1 MNSVMELFAG
11 CRAMH
16 VVDSVDRRNWL
27 ASLTCK
33 FFCLFLFLFFFFR
46 IHKVCCKNDE
56 CFPSSRRQ
64 WDAFLVPDTFPGA
77 SRIPDGFVT
86 PVEPS
91 SDLWA
96 TAIIDKG

>member
-1 MNSVMELFAG
+1 MQDAVPCMLLTVLIEETGLRVLRVNFSV
-11 CRAMH
+11 
-16 VVDSVDRRNWL
+16 
-27 ASLTCK
+27 
-33 FFCLFLFLFFFFR
+33 FFFR
-46 IHKVCCKNDE
+46 MHKGGFKNDE

-77 SRIPDGFVT
+77 SRIPDGLVT
-86 PVEPS
+86 PAEPS

>member
-1 MNSVMELFAG
+1 MQDAVPCMLLTVLIGETGLRVLRVNFSV
-11 CRAMH
+11 
-16 VVDSVDRRNWL
+16 
-27 ASLTCK
+27 
-33 FFCLFLFLFFFFR
+33 FFFR
-46 IHKVCCKNDE
+46 IHKGGFKNDE

-77 SRIPDGFVT
+77 SRIPDGLVT
-86 PVEPS
+86 PAEPS

>member
-1 MNSVMELFAG
+1 MNSVMELYAG

-16 VVDSVDRRNWL
+16 VVDSVDRRKWP
-27 ASLTCK
+27 ASITCK
-33 FFCLFLFLFFFFR
+33 FFCFFFFR
-46 IHKVCCKNDE
+46 IHKGGFKNDE

-86 PVEPS
+86 PAEPS

>member
-1 MNSVMELFAG
+1 MQDAVPCML
-11 CRAMH
+11 
-16 VVDSVDRRNWL
+16 
-27 ASLTCK
+27 LTVLIEETGLRVFRVN
-33 FFCLFLFLFFFFR
+33 FFVFFFFR
-46 IHKVCCKNDE
+46 IHKGGFKNDE

-77 SRIPDGFVT
+77 SRIPDGLVT
-86 PVEPS
+86 PAEPS

>member
-1 MNSVMELFAG
+1 MQDAVPCMLLTVLIEETGLRVLPVNFSVF
-11 CRAMH
+11 
-16 VVDSVDRRNWL
+16 
-27 ASLTCK
+27 
-33 FFCLFLFLFFFFR
+33 FFFFR
-46 IHKVCCKNDE
+46 IHKGGFKNDE

-86 PVEPS
+86 PAEPS

>member
-1 MNSVMELFAG
+1 MQDAVPCMLLTVLIEETGLRVLRVTFSV
-11 CRAMH
+11 
-16 VVDSVDRRNWL
+16 
-27 ASLTCK
+27 
-33 FFCLFLFLFFFFR
+33 FFFR
-46 IHKVCCKNDE
+46 IHKGGFKNDE

-77 SRIPDGFVT
+77 SRIPDGLVT
-86 PVEPS
+86 PAEPS

>member
-1 MNSVMELFAG
+1 MS
-11 CRAMH
+11 
-16 VVDSVDRRNWL
+16 VVDRVERRNWL
-27 ASLTCK
+27 ANLTCK
-33 FFCLFLFLFFFFR
+33 FCWFFFVFVFCFFR
-46 IHKVCCKNDE
+46 IHEVCCKSEE
-56 CFPSSRRQ
+56 CFPFSRRQ